1 MTPPLVLLPPLFTT
15 IVSLLSSYS
24 HLPLTSTPLFLPSS
38 NPSPLLLSPNASLS
52 SLSLKVNHYEVGH
65 DINVTGVWSNNIT
78 GVGVVVAVVDDGK
91 DINSYKCVVCL

>member
-1 MTPPLVLLPPLFTT
+1 MTPLLVLLPPLFTT
-15 IVSLLSSYS
+15 IVSLFFSYS

-38 NPSPLLLSPNASLS
+38 NPSPNASFS

-91 DINSYKCVVCL
+91 DINSYKCVVRMSLMC